1 MVGYALTDS
10 AILSAGTAHATTRC
24 ACGGRFAWGR
34 RAGGRGTEEKGGV
47 RRCRGGAEARGGAVQ
62 RRCLGDWE
70 AMHCGGRVL
79 EGEHEDTQR
88 LQERRGT

>member
-1 MVGYALTDS
+1 MS
-10 AILSAGTAHATTRC
+10 
-24 ACGGRFAWGR
+24 
-34 RAGGRGTEEKGGV
+34 
-47 RRCRGGAEARGGAVQ
+47 GGAEAVQRRAVQ